1 MSLNHE
7 TLAWLVRQERRRE
20 IQAAERARLVTR
32 IQTRGTASGVRLAI
46 GRRVIRFG
54 ASLAGLQAAELSQPA
69 RTIR

>member
-7 TLAWLVRQERRRE
+7 TLAWLVQEERARE

-32 IQTRGTASGVRLAI
+32 IQTRRTASGVRRAI

-54 ASLAGLQAAELSQPA
+54 ANLAGLQSTELGQPA
-69 RTIR
+69 RTTR

>member
-7 TLAWLVRQERRRE
+7 TLAWLVQQERSRE

-32 IQTRGTASGVRLAI
+32 IQTRRTAGGVRRAI

-54 ASLAGLQAAELSQPA
+54 ASLAGLQSTELGQPA